1 MRSELLPVRT
11 TVAIVL
17 CLTFAPRTVQAE
29 EPKEE
34 PKEEPPAFGV
44 EVSAALP
51 TLGSRNRVAEAHTFG
66 VAGTQTRRHYGG
78 QTVSDG
84 SILASGSHF
93 TYDTRGSYSGR
104 SVGFGFIGGGGA
116 GFEGGFGGELGFGVR
131 IPFGLTHGPI
141 ARLAIEGFLMGND
154 RFYASLIKLPKGEAG
169 YQILTRD
176 FLFEAAATAGLVLG
190 GRYNVETAFKQD
202 LGGRLEVG
210 GHAAFGFRAA
220 HLELALAR
228 INPEDDEPGALTRMT
243 GSLCG
248 LPSYVSVC
256 LDARRFDGR
265 PIESTPEAR
274 VTYFGI
280 RVGVVTST
288 GQPRTAK
295 DKEKRKRR

>member
-1 MRSELLPVRT
+1 M
-11 TVAIVL
+11 
-17 CLTFAPRTVQAE
+17 FAPRTVRAE

-34 PKEEPPAFGV
+34 ANEESPSFGV

-51 TLGSRNRVAEAHTFG
+51 MLGARNRVAEAHMFG
-66 VAGTQTRRHYGG
+66 VAGAQTRRHFGDQNG
-78 QTVSDG
+78 SDG
-84 SILASGSHF
+84 SVLASGSQF
-93 TYDTRGSYSGR
+93 TYDTRASYSGR
-104 SVGFGFIGGGGA
+104 SLGFGFIGGGGA
-116 GFEGGFGGELGFGVR
+116 GFEGGFGGEVGFGVR

-141 ARLAIEGFLMGND
+141 ARLGIEGFLMGND

-169 YQILTRD
+169 YQILTGD

-190 GRYNVETAFKQD
+190 GRYNVEKAFKQD
-202 LGGRLEVG
+202 LGGRLEIG

-220 HLELALAR
+220 HLELALDR
-228 INPEDDEPGALTRMT
+228 IDSEEDEPGALTRMT

-248 LPSYVSVC
+248 LPSHVSVC

-265 PIESTPEAR
+265 PIESAPEAR
-274 VTYFGI
+274 ITYFGI

-288 GQPRTAK
+288 GKPHTAK